1 MAKGQLSIIN
11 KFSRYRMMST
21 IVAPTH
27 RGKVFFS

>member
-11 KFSRYRMMST
+11 KLVVTEST